1 VSGRREENHKLREGK
16 RREEK
21 SGKRQGTKN
30 FSLQIWGGRKILQ
43 FQGWRR
49 GGREQN
55 LEDEIVLGVLFFL
68 ISVSF
73 VINPVQGGGILSE
86 EEKSVRDQRIAVDCI
101 HVGIVPCCF

>member
-43 FQGWRR
+43 FQGLEK
-49 GGREQN
+49 GRE
-55 LEDEIVLGVLFFL
+55 EKRGRE
-68 ISVSF
+68 
-73 VINPVQGGGILSE
+73 GGEL
-86 EEKSVRDQRIAVDCI
+86 RR
-101 HVGIVPCCF
+101 